1 MVVAAVLGARLV
13 AQNRDTPRPE
23 FDVRAH
29 YTKYEARI
37 PMRDGKRLF
46 TSIYVP
52 KDTSR
57 TYPFLMT
64 RTPYTVAP
72 YGEDNYRPQLGP
84 SVTFDR
90 AGYIFVFQDVRGRS
104 MSEGAFVEMRPH
116 IDHPQGNQMSTRAP
130 TPTTRWSGC

>member
-1 MVVAAVLGARLV
+1 M
-13 AQNRDTPRPE
+13 
-23 FDVRAH
+23 
-29 YTKYEARI
+29 
-37 PMRDGKRLF
+37 
-46 TSIYVP
+46 P

-116 IDHPQGNQMSTRAP
+116 IDHPQGNQDVDESTDTYDTVEWLLKNVPNNNGRVGIWGIRTRGSSPRPASSTR
-130 TPTTRWSGC
+130 TRPSRPRRPRRR